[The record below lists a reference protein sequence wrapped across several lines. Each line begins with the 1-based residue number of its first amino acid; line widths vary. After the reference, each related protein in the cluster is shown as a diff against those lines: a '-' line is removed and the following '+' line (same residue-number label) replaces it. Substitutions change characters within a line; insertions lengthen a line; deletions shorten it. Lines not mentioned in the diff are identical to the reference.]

1 MVRRVRLGLVVVTL
15 VVIQTSVFPHL
26 RILGVLPDLLLVATV
41 AMAYEGGPQSAALFG
56 FAGGLTI
63 DLFLSSPVGLSALA
77 FCMTGY
83 FLGVFQGGLIRESR
97 NIAPVFGGIGG
108 LLGGTIF
115 VVVGGIAGQ
124 AGYLSFHSVK
134 VVVVAAIYDAVVA
147 YGVFPFVRWANQD
160 LDDYRRMRDR

>member
-1 MVRRVRLGLVVVTL
+1 LVVVTL
-15 VVIQTSVFPHL
+15 VVIQTTVFPHL
-26 RILGVLPDLLLVATV
+26 RVFGTIPDLVLVATV
-41 AMAYEGGPQSAALFG
+41 AMAYEGGPQSAATFG
-56 FAGGLTI
+56 FAGGLVV

-83 FLGVFQGGLIRESR
+83 FLGVFQGGLVRESR

-124 AGYLSFHSVK
+124 AGYLSFTSVK
-134 VVVVAAIYDAVVA
+134 TVLVAALYDAVVA
-147 YGVFPFVRWANQD
+147 FGVFPFIRWANQD
-160 LDDYRRMRDR
+160 QDDYGRMRDR